1 MGKIYRNGKT
11 ITPTNYIERNINEA
25 KKYMAEIQVPDEF
38 ASKTS
43 RLKSFMSSDKKLWLL
58 GCSGQNNIYKYNNE
72 NDSFELFYTIA
83 SGQSF
88 RQVIEFTSN
97 IICIECSRSIVKYNR
112 ETNSFIVINAN
123 LGGSYIS
130 VVPFITNY
138 GIFYRSNNDDLV
150 CFNILTETAIETGYR
165 NRPQGFKVINDNLDG
180 DVILPYAYGI
190 IRFDVN
196 TQQWITDKSDTST
209 SSINNWTIAP
219 VNYYDNLG
227 HLLSEITLNNH
238 YVLFLQPTSPN
249 SFWLYSYGENI
260 SITKLEDFPGGKIYK
275 TNDPSKYIICESN
288 NQPKIYLWDTEVN
301 SINQIGQYTT
311 EQTGTV
317 YPNGFEYN
325 GKYIIYGPGVSNMAI
340 IDKETFVQ
348 IDIPNPSTKAI
359 QLGPVP
365 LVAHNGDLLFIYSTT
380 LMFRLNFTTNTLEF
394 IYGSETTTS
403 GGYSG
408 LYLRFVYNNKT
419 YIAPDA
425 VVEYSNQA
433 SGLYEYDGNAITQIT
448 SGGGHD
454 LAVYENRA
462 FAISKFV
469 HAGLVTIGG
478 YTVCLDDTTK
488 KWTKTLINCNNKYYL
503 ASVRQYDICEEL
515 NLEDLTTQVSN
526 DTGITA
532 CLLSKQPTI
541 CLNTFNTSSTSSGG
555 KVVFSNQNAQAV
567 STRIYKS
574 LEYLFTQKIP
584 VFVNNT
590 SFGAFYLWFKGE
602 FV

>member
-25 KKYMAEIQVPDEF
+25 KKYMTEIQVPDEF
-38 ASKTS
+38 ASKTTQ
-43 RLKSFMSSDKKLWLL
+43 LKSFMSSDKKLWLL

-112 ETNSFIVINAN
+112 ETNSFIVINAS

-138 GIFYRSNNDDLV
+138 GIFYCSNNYNLV
-150 CFNILTETAIETGYR
+150 CFNILTETAIEKGYTS
-165 NRPQGFKVINDNLDG
+165 RPQGFKVINDNLDG

-209 SSINNWTIAP
+209 SSIKNWTIAP

-260 SITKLEDFPGGKIYK
+260 SITKLEDFPIGSIYK
-275 TNDPSKYIICESN
+275 TNDPSKYIICKSN

-317 YPNGFEYN
+317 YPKGFEYN
-325 GKYIIYGPGVSNMAI
+325 GKYIIYGPGVSNMTI

-359 QLGPVP
+359 QLGAVP
-365 LVAHNGDLLFIYSTT
+365 LVAHNGDLLFIYSST

-403 GGYSG
+403 GGNSR

-425 VVEYSNQA
+425 IVKYGNQA
-433 SGLYEYDGNAITQIT
+433 SGLYEYDGNAITQIIDG
-448 SGGGHD
+448 SGYD

-469 HAGLVTIGG
+469 HAGLTTIEG

-503 ASVRQYDICEEL
+503 ASARQYDVCEEL
-515 NLEDLTTQVSN
+515 NIEDLTTQVSN

-541 CLNTFNTSSTSSGG
+541 CLNTFNTSSEGNGG

-584 VFVNNT
+584 VFVNGT

-602 FV
+602 FA